1 MNNNI
6 IDEIY
11 NDNNFP
17 SLDKLYKLVKSDHP
31 KITKNRVKD
40 FLDNVLG
47 EQLLK
52 TTRKTS
58 RKKQGT
64 ITANYENENCG
75 NLTSSIYLS
84 LENLTLTIFIYYL

>member
-17 SLDKLYKLVKSDHP
+17 SLDKLYKLVKSEHP
-31 KITKNRVKD
+31 KITKNEVKD

-52 TTRKTS
+52 TTRKTT
-58 RKKQGT
+58 RKHQD
-64 ITANYENENCG
+64 
-75 NLTSSIYLS
+75 LS
-84 LENLTLTIFIYYL
+84 AISGIC